1 MTLEAKLARPGPRRL
16 LALDGGGIRGLL
28 SVEILAEMESL
39 LRQHTGAGPD
49 FVLAD
54 YFDYIAGTST
64 GGIIAVLLSLGWSTA
79 AIRSFYVD
87 HGRQMFHRAFA
98 PWRLYRSMYRA
109 TDLRSTLRT
118 LIGPETTLGSESVRT
133 LLMLVMRNVNTDS
146 PWPISNNPAAKYNRR
161 GEAGCNLDLPLWQL
175 VRAST
180 AAPLF
185 FPPELVRVGDTEFAF
200 TDGGMTS
207 YNNPAFLLFLMAT
220 LAPYRLG
227 WPAGEDQLLLVSV
240 GTGTNPRPDT
250 RRSSNVFGGVMSLL
264 MDPRFAALVQQDL
277 LCRVFGRCR
286 IGDPIDAEVGDM
298 IDPAASPFAKQFT
311 YVRYNAELSRP
322 GLDAL
327 GLPDV
332 NPRQVGKLDSVAH
345 MEDLRRVGRAV
356 AERHVRAGHFAGF
369 LGSHA

>member
-1 MTLEAKLARPGPRRL
+1 
-16 LALDGGGIRGLL
+16 
-28 SVEILAEMESL
+28 V
-39 LRQHTGAGPD
+39 
-49 FVLAD
+49 
-54 YFDYIAGTST
+54 
-64 GGIIAVLLSLGWSTA
+64 
-79 AIRSFYVD
+79 
-87 HGRQMFHRAFA
+87 
-98 PWRLYRSMYRA
+98 
-109 TDLRSTLRT
+109 
-118 LIGPETTLGSESVRT
+118 
-133 LLMLVMRNVNTDS
+133 
-146 PWPISNNPAAKYNRR
+146 
-161 GEAGCNLDLPLWQL
+161 
-175 VRAST
+175 
-180 AAPLF
+180 
-185 FPPELVRVGDTEFAF
+185 VRVGDTEFAF

-332 NPRQVGKLDSVAH
+332 NPRQVGKLDSVAY
-345 MEDLRRVGRAV
+345 MDDLRRVGRAV

-369 LGSHA
+369 LGSHT